1 MATLTIA
8 LPEKV
13 TQGQMMEALASLGCE
28 LRLSSDGR
36 NYKAVPR
43 EQGNVVR
50 MPARVR
56 EIRQPGPGVA

>member
-1 MATLTIA
+1 MATLTIE

-50 MPARVR
+50 MPTRIR
-56 EIRQPGPGVA
+56 EVRQPGPGVA